1 MTLGPIVGLLR
12 CAPPRP
18 PHPKS
23 GRGRCPWGIN
33 PHGRSYGEVLLICR
47 GYLCYSGFVCL
58 AAPAAPSSQ
67 PTTAHLVALLRH
79 RLAQIG
85 QCLT

>member
-23 GRGRCPWGIN
+23 GRGTLPLGDK
-33 PHGRSYGEVLLICR
+33 PHGGSYGEVLLICR
-47 GYLCYSGFVCL
+47 GYLLFGGLCAS
-58 AAPAAPSSQ
+58 
-67 PTTAHLVALLRH
+67 TAHLVALLRH
-79 RLAQIG
+79 FVLS
-85 QCLT
+85 